1 MDELKSWFVRT
12 WEESSWLIIIV
23 VVIAIIAI
31 IVIVSLSR
39 LNGECHY
46 QGLSGYDEED
56 TSEDTF
62 EDTFED
68 TLTERRPE
76 RKVGETLAERRPERK
91 VGETLTERR
100 PERKVGETL
109 TDDTSEVSPGHPE
122 EEVSFKFTNYPRDSH
137 GERACRRALEELF
150 QVPFI
155 TTRRLP
161 WLKNPKTGR
170 NLELDC
176 YNEQLALACEYNGY
190 QHYVYPNIYH
200 RTEEDFEK
208 QQYRDNIKR
217 ELCDANGVYLIT
229 VPHTVNYEDIKD
241 YIIYYLPENRKYRI
255 DNNLTSF

>member
-56 TSEDTF
+56 TF

-76 RKVGETLAERRPERK
+76 G
-91 VGETLTERR
+91 
-100 PERKVGETL
+100 KVGETL